1 MQSKWLLGGAAALIL
16 SVPAHAASDAPTGYT
31 KCAQV
36 GGACSMSGTHSVALG
51 KSGSFVYANLSG
63 NFTCS
68 KSLFTGGSALADSAW
83 CSIGPAS
90 SSASSAAQSSAAAS
104 SVAASSTAASSV
116 AASSKAS
123 STAASSVAASSKA
136 ASSSAASSTGND
148 GACVS
153 ACTDYIRQN
162 VKAKPLTQARIDS
175 EAGSLK
181 SAFTAYLSASNSA
194 LAADKAALKA
204 ERAGLSSVPSA
215 RGSDKTGPDTM
226 PLSETASYYAGSK
239 ALSIAREIVSFQI
252 PSGGWAKNMVRT
264 GVVRAKGQS
273 WTGGGIDPNSSDPA
287 NWPYVGTIDNGATIT
302 ELRYL
307 GKVQAAQTGDR
318 ASIQASITKGLNY
331 LLAAQTPNWGWPQV
345 YPLNGDYH
353 DAITLND
360 DAMLNVIKLLR
371 EIGTSANS
379 DFAFIDTP
387 LRNKCATAAS
397 NGTSWLL
404 ANQVFVNGK
413 RTVWGQQHD
422 VLTGAPTPARAY
434 EMPSLTSQ
442 ESAKVVS
449 FLMSL
454 PNPDATTREA
464 VYAAAD
470 FFKASQINDKKWSS
484 GVLSSVS
491 GTNAWARYY
500 DLSVYNPA
508 ASTVTA
514 RVRMLFGDFADRH
527 GSASTVYGLIFGSTT
542 SVSAERLTGYAQYNS
557 TAQAMLTNFASWS
570 SKNARP

>member
-1 MQSKWLLGGAAALIL
+1 MQFKYLGGAAALVL
-16 SVPAHAASDAPTGYT
+16 SVSVHAASDAP
-31 KCAQV
+31 
-36 GGACSMSGTHSVALG
+36 L
-51 KSGSFVYANLSG
+51 N
-63 NFTCS
+63 N
-68 KSLFTGGSALADSAW
+68 
-83 CSIGPAS
+83 
-90 SSASSAAQSSAAAS
+90 SAS
-104 SVAASSTAASSV
+104 
-116 AASSKAS
+116 
-123 STAASSVAASSKA
+123 
-136 ASSSAASSTGND
+136 ND

-181 SAFTAYLSASNSA
+181 SAFTTYLKASNTA

-204 ERAGLSSVPSA
+204 ERKGLSKVPSA
-215 RGSDKTGPDTM
+215 RGSDKAGAASM

-252 PSGGWAKNMVRT
+252 PSGGWAKNMLRT

-273 WTGGGIDPNSSDPA
+273 YTGANIDPNSSA
-287 NWPYVGTIDNGATIT
+287 AASWSYVGTIDNEATIT

-307 GKVQAAQTGDR
+307 GKVQAAQSTDR
-318 ASIQASITKGLNY
+318 ASIQASIIKGLNY

-371 EIGTSANS
+371 EIGTGANS

-387 LRNKCATAAS
+387 LRNKCAAAAG
-397 NGTSWLL
+397 NGISWLL
-404 ANQVFVNGK
+404 ANQVSVNGK

-422 VLTGAPTPARAY
+422 ALTGAPTPARAY
-434 EMPSLTSQ
+434 EMASLTSQ
-442 ESAKVVS
+442 ESAKIVS

-454 PNPDATTREA
+454 PNPDATTRTA

-484 GVLSSVS
+484 GALSSVS
-491 GTNAWARYY
+491 GTNSWARYY
-500 DLSVYNPA
+500 DLSVYNPT
-508 ASTVTA
+508 ASTVTG

-542 SVSAERLTGYAQYNS
+542 SVSSERLTGYAQYNS
-557 TAQAMLTNFASWS
+557 TAQAMLNNFATWS